1 MMIKLEMVEYN
12 PYRDLALD
20 PINKNTV
27 DKMKASITDLG
38 FWGGLAVRKVGD
50 KYQLAFGHHRLEA
63 LLELGWE
70 KADLNVVK
78 YDDDQMVRAMVVENA
93 TQRGAEGGA
102 TIDSVAGIVRRIGY
116 LLLTQSKE
124 ELELSKIFESSR
136 NGVETA
142 KTLFLAGNGVGEP
155 VICNYEPSLSA
166 NSVRQALVVLKESN
180 HLHTLM
186 LAIKDVIAIEQVQAQ
201 EKADEAK
208 TQKAKDAAQ
217 VDADKLQESEEK
229 AAEAAE
235 AAVREQH
242 YNPLVESIFNRES
255 HAKAFRD
262 VVTSDNGKEFIPVDR
277 QLDIAV
283 AIIADAKKEKKS
295 LSAKFIRDK
304 VMCVLSEAL
313 GFRKAQREKLL
324 QENANL
330 KAQDSWKKI
339 MSSINSLTKRTEE
352 LQVLLDDG
360 AVLTDDSKVPTTFN
374 LFVPKLKEALDTLQE
389 IVHIETDIVSDQ

>member
-124 ELELSKIFESSR
+124 ELESSKIFEDSRSSAEKAR
-136 NGVETA
+136 
-142 KTLFLAGNGVGEP
+142 TLFLAGNGVGEL
-155 VICNYEPSLSA
+155 VICKYEPSLSM

-242 YNPLVESIFNRES
+242 YNPLVESVFNRDS

-339 MSSINSLTKRTEE
+339 MSSIKSLTKRTEE